1 MEGVIG
7 LAILQGESLVTE
19 IRGLDA
25 KGSGQAVVW
34 RENELGNAK
43 KLKLTIPRTLPGE
56 KYASPWTSR
65 RKEEERRCRMKF

>member
-1 MEGVIG
+1 MEGEIG

-19 IRGLDA
+19 IRGFDA

-43 KLKLTIPRTLPGE
+43 KLKLTIPRTLLGE
-56 KYASPWTSR
+56 KVRVTVDQPE
-65 RKEEERRCRMKF
+65 KEEERHFRMKF

>member
-34 RENELGNAK
+34 RENELGNK
-43 KLKLTIPRTLPGE
+43 VIPREFVTYPQGKGYYE
-56 KYASPWTSR
+56 IPV
-65 RKEEERRCRMKF
+65 KENPNCNK